1 MDIKEKEKQLKDA
14 LLKEKEELRATYNDI
29 LSKLRVEGEKLQ
41 VDLRKE
47 YDSAKKYVK
56 KNPETG
62 VGVALAGGLLIGILV
77 SKILKK

>member
-1 MDIKEKEKQLKDA
+1 MDIKEKERQLKDA

-29 LSKLRVEGEKLQ
+29 IGKLKVEGEKLQ

-47 YDSAKKYVK
+47 YDNAKKYVK

-62 VGVALAGGLLIGILV
+62 VGVALAGGLLIGIVIAKL
-77 SKILKK
+77 LKK

>member
-14 LLKEKEELRATYNDI
+14 LVKEKEELRATYNDI
-29 LSKLRVEGEKLQ
+29 LGKLRVEGEKLQ
-41 VDLRKE
+41 GDLRKE

-62 VGVALAGGLLIGILV
+62 VGVALAGGLLIGLIV
-77 SKILKK
+77 AKVLKK

>member
-29 LSKLRVEGEKLQ
+29 LSKLKVEGEKLQ
-41 VDLRKE
+41 VDFRKE
-47 YDSAKKYVK
+47 YDNAKKYVK

-62 VGVALAGGLLIGILV
+62 VGVALAGGLLIGLLV
-77 SKILKK
+77 AKILKK

>member
-14 LLKEKEELRATYNDI
+14 LVKEKEELKATYNDI
-29 LSKLRVEGEKLQ
+29 LSKLKVEGEKLQ

-47 YDSAKKYVK
+47 YDNAKKYVK

-62 VGVALAGGLLIGILV
+62 LGAALAGGLLIGLAIAKL
-77 SKILKK
+77 LKK